1 MNEYKNNR
9 LITLASEDIQG
20 ETSHF
25 YYFLM
30 GWMQTRHHEE
40 MAEAARAWLSTHYP
54 EILAD
59 FDRIYL
65 DQASAV

>member
-1 MNEYKNNR
+1 MNEYTNNR
-9 LITLASEDIQG
+9 LVSLACENIEG

-25 YYFLM
+25 YYFLI
-30 GWMQTRHHEE
+30 GWMGSRHHEE

-54 EILAD
+54 EILED

-65 DQASAV
+65 DQASSV